1 MKRDNGYLSHN
12 TVKLI
17 QGGRDYFDLLERLI
31 DEAKES
37 IHFQTYIYDEDD
49 TGRAIADALIRA
61 ASRKVKIYMLL
72 DGYGSQG
79 LSRDFKQKLRSSGIY
94 LKMFQPLFK
103 SKNFYFGR
111 RLHHKVVVV
120 DGWRCTVAGLNVS
133 DRYNDTPEARAWLDW
148 ALYAEGEVASVIKQ
162 ICERRVRLKVNSS
175 DFQPEKIHFPVTHPV
190 RVRVNDRFGRKREI
204 YDTYLQMFDTCKSE
218 LIIMSAYFLPG
229 TEFRRKLVR
238 AAIRGVTIKVI
249 LTGNADVFL
258 IKYAERFIYRLL
270 FRYKIKVY
278 EYRRNVLHGKIAVC
292 DKDWMTI
299 GSYNVNNLS
308 AFASIEMNLDVK
320 HPEFATEVHD
330 RLEKIIEEDCVEI
343 TERKFN
349 RQFNLLSRLAH
360 SVAYG
365 VFRFLFFLSVRQ
377 RGDHW

>member
-1 MKRDNGYLSHN
+1 MKKRDNGYLPNN
-12 TVKLI
+12 TVKLV
-17 QGGRDYFDLLERLI
+17 QGGRDYFQLLERLI
-31 DEAKES
+31 DEARDT

-49 TGRAIADALIRA
+49 TGRMIADALLRA
-61 ASRKVKIYMLL
+61 ASRKVKVYMLL
-72 DGYGSQG
+72 DGYGSQR
-79 LSRDFKQKLRSSGIY
+79 LSRDFKQKLRDTGIY

-103 SKNFYFGR
+103 SRNFYLGR
-111 RLHHKVVVV
+111 RLHHKVVVI
-120 DGWRCTVAGLNVS
+120 DGWHCIVAGLNIS

-148 ALYAEGEVASVIKQ
+148 ALYAEGEVASVIQQ
-162 ICERRVRLKVNSS
+162 ICERRVRLKSNLPIQR
-175 DFQPEKIHFPVTHPV
+175 DKIHFPVGHPV

-204 YDTYLQMFDTCKSE
+204 YDTYLEMFDTCKSE

-238 AAIRGVTIKVI
+238 AAIRGVTIKVV

-270 FRYKIKVY
+270 FRYKIKVF

-292 DKDWMTI
+292 DKEWVTI

-320 HPEFATEVHD
+320 HLEFATEVHD
-330 RLEKIIEEDCVEI
+330 RLEKIIAEDCVEI

-349 RQFNLLSRLAH
+349 RQFNSISRLAH
-360 SVAYG
+360 NVAYG

>member
-1 MKRDNGYLSHN
+1 MKKRDNGYLPNN
-12 TVKLI
+12 TVKLV
-17 QGGRDYFDLLERLI
+17 QGGRDYFQLLERLI
-31 DEAKES
+31 DEARET

-49 TGRAIADALIRA
+49 TGRMIADALLRA
-61 ASRKVKIYMLL
+61 ASRKVKVYMLL
-72 DGYGSQG
+72 DGYGSQR
-79 LSRDFKQKLRSSGIY
+79 LSRDFKQKLRDTGIY

-103 SKNFYFGR
+103 SRNFYLGR
-111 RLHHKVVVV
+111 RLHHKVVVI
-120 DGWRCTVAGLNVS
+120 DGWHCIVAGLNIS

-148 ALYAEGEVASVIKQ
+148 ALYAEGEVASVIQQ
-162 ICERRVRLKVNSS
+162 ICERRVRLKVNLPVQR
-175 DFQPEKIHFPVTHPV
+175 DKIHFPVSHPV

-204 YDTYLQMFDTCKSE
+204 YDTYLEMFDTCKSE

-238 AAIRGVTIKVI
+238 AAIRGVTIKVV

-270 FRYKIKVY
+270 FRYKIKVF

-292 DKDWMTI
+292 DKEWVTI

-330 RLEKIIEEDCVEI
+330 RLEKIIAEDCVEI

-349 RQFNLLSRLAH
+349 RQFNSISRLAH
-360 SVAYG
+360 NVAYG

-377 RGDHW
+377 KGDHW